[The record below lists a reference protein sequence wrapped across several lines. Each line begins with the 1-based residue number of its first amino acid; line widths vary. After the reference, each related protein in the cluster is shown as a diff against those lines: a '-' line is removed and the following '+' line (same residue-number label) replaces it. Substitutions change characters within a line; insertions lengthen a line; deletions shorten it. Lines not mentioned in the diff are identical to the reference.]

1 MEHSQLT
8 LLDFRQAIQKTETFI
23 NIGNLAFQKLY
34 LKPHTLEA
42 LYENYRQ
49 ACRYS
54 IEYLKQKPMLQSRD
68 VRIINEIL
76 IKCENQ

>member
-1 MEHSQLT
+1 MAHKQLT
-8 LLDFRQAIQKTETFI
+8 LLDFRQAIQETETFI

-34 LKPHTLEA
+34 LKTHTLEA

-49 ACRYS
+49 ATRYG
-54 IEYLKQKPMLQSRD
+54 IQYLKQKPMLQSRD

-76 IKCENQ
+76 NKNE